1 MAKKSKNTPK
11 SNVGLKLMTGSG
23 STYTLLSDT
32 ATTGEQLYQYKWFE
46 CPDKDYIFESKK
58 PYDSLDMAN
67 AIIMYKLQHR
77 IYK

>member
-23 STYTLLSDT
+23 NTYTLLSDT
-32 ATTGEQLYQYKWFE
+32 NASGESYYRYKWFE
-46 CPDKDYIFESKK
+46 CPDENHIFESKK
-58 PYDSLDMAN
+58 PYDSVDMAN
-67 AIIMYKLQHR
+67 AIIMYKLQHK